1 MKKKAILFDLDDTL
15 LDFHRSEA
23 DALSK
28 TLEDHG
34 VSPTAEMLALYSK
47 INRSQW
53 ELLEKGLL
61 TREQVLIR
69 RFELFFSE
77 VGVECDPKSVQGGYE
92 SNLSQSF
99 YYLEGAEELLTEFS
113 KKYRLFIVSNGTA
126 RVQDGRIE
134 RSGIA
139 KYFEKI
145 FISQRIGYNKPDV
158 RFFDKCF
165 EIIGDLEKK
174 DCFIVGDSLTSDIL
188 GGKNAG
194 ITTVWF
200 NLRSSKPNPEIIP
213 DYEIDSLDSLPIVA
227 EMILGE

>member
-1 MKKKAILFDLDDTL
+1 MKKAILFDLDDTL

-23 DALSK
+23 FALSK
-28 TLEDHG
+28 TLKENG
-34 VSPTAEMLALYSK
+34 VEPTPEMLELYSR

-53 ELLEKGLL
+53 ELLEKGLIE
-61 TREQVLIR
+61 RDQVLIR
-69 RFELFFSE
+69 RFELFFE
-77 VGVECDPKSVQGGYE
+77 QVGVPCVPETVQRGYE
-92 SNLSQSF
+92 SNLSKSF
-99 YYLEGAEELLTEFS
+99 YYLDGAEDVLDEFS

-126 RVQDGRIE
+126 RVQDGRIAL
-134 RSGIA
+134 SGIG
-139 KYFEKI
+139 KYFEQI
-145 FISQRIGYNKPDV
+145 FISQRIGYNKPDK

-165 EIIGDLEKK
+165 EMIGDLDKK

-200 NLRSSKPNPEIIP
+200 NLRSNEPDPEIIP